1 MISRLVTSTLS
12 ERLGKGK
19 AVILLGPRQVG
30 KTTMLLDILEKDKAG
45 LYLDC
50 DEPDIRKR
58 LTEPTSAE
66 IKNLIGDH
74 RLVIIDESQ
83 RIKNI
88 GLTTKL
94 MVDKFKNVQFVLSGS
109 SALELS
115 NSINEPLT
123 GRKFEL
129 VLLPF
134 STQELVNHYGR
145 LEEHR
150 QLEQRLIYGFYPDI
164 VLHPAEARERLTG
177 LVSSYLYKDIFTY
190 QDVRKPDLL
199 PNLLEAIARQV
210 GSEVSYHELGTLIGA
225 DGETAK
231 RYIDLLEKNFVLFRL
246 RSFSRNLRT
255 ELKKSRKIYFYDNGV
270 RNAILGNYQPLQ
282 LRTDTGG
289 LWENFCISERIKMHL
304 YSRTEMKPY
313 FWRTK
318 QQQEIDFIEEINGEL
333 MAYECK
339 WNPGVRTSFSSTF
352 VNAYKPALMQTMH
365 RENYMDLLT
374 SI

>member
-1 MISRLVTSTLS
+1 MIPRLVTGPLH

-19 AVILLGPRQVG
+19 AIVLLGPRQVG
-30 KTTMLLDILEKDKAG
+30 KTTLLLDLLEKDTSG

-58 LTEPTSAE
+58 LTEPTSAD

-74 RLVIIDESQ
+74 HLVIIDEAQ

-88 GLTTKL
+88 GLAAKI
-94 MVDKFKNVQFVLSGS
+94 MVDKFKGVQFILSGS

-115 NSINEPLT
+115 NAINEPLT
-123 GRKFEL
+123 GRKFEFL
-129 VLLPF
+129 LLPF
-134 STQELVNHYGR
+134 STRELVQQYSR
-145 LEEHR
+145 LEEQR
-150 QLEQRLIYGFYPDI
+150 QLEQRLIYGFYPEI
-164 VLHPAEARERLTG
+164 VLHPAEARERLSD

-210 GSEVSYHELGTLIGA
+210 GNEVSYHELGSLIGV

-246 RSFSRNLRT
+246 RSFSRNLRS

-270 RNAILGNYQPLQ
+270 RNAILGNYQPIG
-282 LRTDTGG
+282 LRTDVGA
-289 LWENFCISERIKMHL
+289 LWENFCISERIKMHHF
-304 YSRTEMKPY
+304 SRLEMKPY

-318 QQQEIDFIEEINGEL
+318 QQQEIDYIEEVNGAL
-333 MAYECK
+333 TVFECK
-339 WNPGVRTSFSSTF
+339 WSPVTKFSFTSAFLQ
-352 VNAYKPALMQTMH
+352 AYKPAETHVIH
-365 RENYMDLLT
+365 RENYLEYLLAY
-374 SI
+374 

>member
-1 MISRLVTSTLS
+1 MIPRLVTGTLN
-12 ERLGKGK
+12 EKLGKGK
-19 AVILLGPRQVG
+19 AIVLLGPRQVG
-30 KTTMLLDILEKDKAG
+30 KTTLLLDLLEKDSAG

-58 LTEPTSAE
+58 LTEPTSTAL
-66 IKNLIGDH
+66 KNLIGDH
-74 RLVIIDESQ
+74 RLVITDESQ

-88 GLTTKL
+88 GLTAKL
-94 MVDKFKNVQFVLSGS
+94 MVDKFKHVQFILSGS

-123 GRKFEL
+123 GRKFEFL
-129 VLLPF
+129 LLPF
-134 STQELVNHYGR
+134 STQELIHHYGR
-145 LEEHR
+145 LEEER

-164 VLHPAEARERLTG
+164 VLHPAEASERLTA

-210 GSEVSYHELGTLIGA
+210 GSEVSYHELGSLIGA

-270 RNAILGNYQPLQ
+270 RNAILGSYQPLD
-282 LRTDTGG
+282 LRTDIGA
-289 LWENFCISERIKMHL
+289 LWENFCISERIKMHHF
-304 YSRTEMKPY
+304 SRADVKSY

-318 QQQEIDFIEEINGEL
+318 QQQEIDYIEEQNGEIR
-333 MAYECK
+333 AYECK
-339 WNPGVRTSFSSTF
+339 WNPSARVSFSSSF
-352 VNAYKPALMQTMH
+352 VQAYKPSITQAMH
-365 RENYMDLLT
+365 RENYVDLLT
-374 SI
+374 SG

>member
-1 MISRLVTSTLS
+1 MITRLVTGKLK

-19 AVILLGPRQVG
+19 AIVLLGPRQVG
-30 KTTMLLDILEKDKAG
+30 KTTILLDILEKDKAG
-45 LYLDC
+45 VYLDC

-58 LTEPTSAE
+58 LTEPTSVE

-74 RLVIIDESQ
+74 HFVIIDEAQ

-88 GLTTKL
+88 GLTAKL
-94 MVDKFKNVQFVLSGS
+94 MVDKFKNVQFILSGS

-123 GRKFEL
+123 GRKFEFL
-129 VLLPF
+129 LLPF
-134 STQELVNHYGR
+134 STQELVSHFGR
-145 LEEHR
+145 LEEER
-150 QLEQRLIYGFYPDI
+150 ELEQRLIYGFYPDI
-164 VLHPAEARERLTG
+164 VLHPSEAKERLTD

-210 GSEVSYHELGTLIGA
+210 GNEVSYYELGSLIGA
-225 DGETAK
+225 DGETTK

-246 RSFSRNLRT
+246 RSFSRNLRN

-282 LRTDTGG
+282 LRTDIGA
-289 LWENFCISERIKMHL
+289 LWENYCISERIKMHHF
-304 YSRTEMKPY
+304 SRTEVKSY

-318 QQQEIDFIEEINGEL
+318 QQQEIDYIEEMNGNII
-333 MAYECK
+333 AFECK
-339 WNPGVRTSFSSTF
+339 WNPIAKATFSLSFI
-352 VNAYKPALMQTMH
+352 NEYKPMETLVMH
-365 RENYMDLLT
+365 RENYMDYLLR
-374 SI
+374 S

>member
-1 MISRLVTSTLS
+1 MIPRLVTSTLN

-19 AVILLGPRQVG
+19 AIVLLGPRQVG

-45 LYLDC
+45 VYLDC

-88 GLTTKL
+88 GLTAKL
-94 MVDKFKNVQFVLSGS
+94 MVDKFKNVQFILSGS

-123 GRKFEL
+123 GRKFEFL
-129 VLLPF
+129 LLPF

-145 LEEHR
+145 LEEER

-164 VLHPAEARERLTG
+164 VLHPAEARERLSD
-177 LVSSYLYKDIFTY
+177 LASSYLYKDIFTY
-190 QDVRKPDLL
+190 QDIRKPDLL

-210 GSEVSYHELGTLIGA
+210 GNEVSYHELGSLIGA
-225 DGETAK
+225 DGETTK

-246 RSFSRNLRT
+246 RSFSRNLRN

-270 RNAILGNYQPLQ
+270 RNAILGNYQPLE
-282 LRTDTGG
+282 LRTDIGA
-289 LWENFCISERIKMHL
+289 LWENFCISERIKMHHF
-304 YSRTEMKPY
+304 SRTEVKPY

-318 QQQEIDFIEEINGEL
+318 QQQEIDYIEEINGEIT
-333 MAYECK
+333 AFECK
-339 WNPGVRTSFSSTF
+339 WNPSAKASFSSSF
-352 VNAYKPALMQTMH
+352 INEYKPKETLIIH
-365 RENYMDLLT
+365 RENYMDFLLR
-374 SI
+374 S

>member
-1 MISRLVTSTLS
+1 MISRVVTSTLN

-19 AVILLGPRQVG
+19 AIVLLGPRQVG

-45 LYLDC
+45 VYLDC

-58 LTEPTSAE
+58 LTEPTSSE

-88 GLTTKL
+88 GLTAKL
-94 MVDKFKNVQFVLSGS
+94 MVDKFKNVQFILSGS

-123 GRKFEL
+123 GRKFEFL
-129 VLLPF
+129 LLPF

-145 LEEHR
+145 LEEER

-164 VLHPAEARERLTG
+164 VLHPAEARERLSD

-210 GSEVSYHELGTLIGA
+210 GNEVSYHELGSLIGA
-225 DGETAK
+225 DGETTK

-246 RSFSRNLRT
+246 RSFSRNLRN

-270 RNAILGNYQPLQ
+270 RNAILGNYQSLE
-282 LRTDTGG
+282 LRTDVGA
-289 LWENFCISERIKMHL
+289 LWENFCISERIKMHHF
-304 YSRTEMKPY
+304 SRTDVKPY

-318 QQQEIDFIEEINGEL
+318 QQQEIDYIEEINGEIT
-333 MAYECK
+333 AYECK
-339 WNPGVRTSFSSTF
+339 WNPSAKASFSSSF
-352 VNAYKPALMQTMH
+352 INEYKPKETLIIH
-365 RENYMDLLT
+365 RENYMDFLLR
-374 SI
+374 S